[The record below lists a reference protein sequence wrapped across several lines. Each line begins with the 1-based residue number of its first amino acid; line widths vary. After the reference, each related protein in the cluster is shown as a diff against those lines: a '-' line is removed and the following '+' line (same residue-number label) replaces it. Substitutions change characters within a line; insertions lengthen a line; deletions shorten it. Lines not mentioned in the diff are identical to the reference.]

1 MHSVQLPRTDL
12 HVSRLCFGCW
22 GIVSD
27 FHWGQR
33 DEHQALQT
41 MHVALDAGINFFD
54 TAAMYG
60 AGASEQLLGQFLAN
74 RREQVVI
81 ASKVHV
87 DCMRPEDLI
96 RSCEQSLVRLGTD
109 YIDLYQTHWTSR
121 EVPIEDSWQAMLRLR
136 EQGKARFVGACNL
149 GPGDLARV
157 IAIEPPVTNQLP
169 YNLLWRMIEAE
180 ILPLC
185 RAHEIGVLAYSPLMH
200 GLLAGRYAS
209 ADEVPEGRARS
220 RHFRSDR
227 GLARHGEAGCETET
241 FAALEALRSLS
252 RQTGRSMADLALAW
266 CGQQPGVASVIAGAS
281 TPSQLAANVTAL
293 ADPLPA
299 ETLHAM
305 SAATSALAAAL
316 GTNADMWQGTNA
328 SRFR

>member
-1 MHSVQLPRTDL
+1 MHTVQLPRTDL

-33 DEHQALQT
+33 DERQALRT
-41 MHVALDAGINFFD
+41 MHTALDAGINFFD

-60 AGASEQLLGQFLAN
+60 AGASEQLLGQFFAD

-87 DCMRPEDLI
+87 DCMRPDDLV

-109 YIDLYQTHWTSR
+109 YIDLFQTHWTSR
-121 EVPIEDSWQAMLRLR
+121 DVPIEDSWQAMLRLR
-136 EQGKARFVGACNL
+136 EQGKVRSVGVCNL
-149 GPGDLARV
+149 GPVDLARV
-157 IAIEPPVTNQLP
+157 TAIEPPVTNQLP

-200 GLLAGRYAS
+200 GLLSGRYAS

-220 RHFRSDR
+220 RHFSDAR
-227 GLARHGEAGCETET
+227 GLARHGEAGCENET
-241 FAALEALRSLS
+241 FAALEALRTLS
-252 RQTGRSMADLALAW
+252 RETGRSMVDSALAW
-266 CGQQPGVASVIAGAS
+266 CGQQPGVSSVIAGAS
-281 TPSQLAANVTAL
+281 SPSQLAANL
-293 ADPLPA
+293 AAFAEPLPA
-299 ETLHAM
+299 ETLDAM
-305 SAATSALAAAL
+305 AAATSELAAAL
-316 GTNADMWQGTNA
+316 GSNADMWQGTTA